1 MMDTASVVDA
11 TAQAHEERMPQRS
24 EPEQYLRAVVSN
36 APITLFVTDGEGT
49 LTRSVGRGAA
59 ALGLGDGASLGRSV
73 FDLYRDVPEI
83 VEHTRLALAG
93 QPCRTTARLAGGV
106 FEIGYLPTYDGE
118 GRPGGCIG
126 VATDVTTRVRAEDGL
141 ALQYA
146 VATLLSEAATLA
158 ESVPTLLQVICWSQG
173 WEAGIFWLAD
183 EAAGLL
189 RPHDL
194 WHAPSITSLD
204 IAELD
209 ALPLSGAMW
218 PRKGWSQG
226 QSAAGADLA
235 TLSEAAPHYARLR
248 ARGLRGAVGCP
259 VVVQG
264 TTYALMEFFSRDPVA
279 ADNAL
284 ARAMTTIGQQ
294 VGQFVG
300 RARAVETARYQALHD
315 GLTGLPNR
323 TLFYDRLDAALEA
336 ARTTE
341 TSVALLIVDL
351 DGFGQINDALGYQ
364 RADTLLQE
372 IALRLRRVLRRSD
385 TVARLGGDRFA
396 VILPA
401 TTAAGATRSLHK
413 VLAAL
418 SVPCV
423 LDVRSIIVGGSV
435 GVAVYPDHGSDTT
448 TLLRHADRTMGE
460 AKGYRGAHAVH
471 DPASAPPAPL
481 APPVSPASDLLD
493 EAEATRSPG
502 GGKEADEAPPPT
514 VLQFYRTRP
523 RRTPPSR

>member
-11 TAQAHEERMPQRS
+11 TAQVHEERMPQRS
-24 EPEQYLRAVVSN
+24 EPEQYLRAAVSH
-36 APITLFVTDGEGT
+36 APIALFATDGHGT
-49 LTRSVGRGAA
+49 LTRSIGRGT
-59 ALGLGDGASLGRSV
+59 ALGFGDGASIGRSV

-93 QPCRTTARLAGGV
+93 QPCRTTVRMAGKV

-141 ALQYA
+141 TLQYA

-158 ESVPTLLQVICWSQG
+158 ESAPTLLQVICWNQG
-173 WEAGIFWLAD
+173 WEAGIFWVAD

-194 WHAPSITSLD
+194 WHAPSISSLAV
-204 IAELD
+204 AELGT
-209 ALPLSGAMW
+209 LPLSGTMW
-218 PRKGWSQG
+218 PRQGWSHG
-226 QSAAGADLA
+226 RSTARTELIAG
-235 TLSEAAPHYARLR
+235 SEAAPHYARLR

-259 VVVQG
+259 VIAQG
-264 TTYALMEFFSRDPVA
+264 TTYALMEFFSRDPVD
-279 ADNAL
+279 ADNTL
-284 ARAMTTIGQQ
+284 TRAMTTIGLQ

-300 RARAVETARYQALHD
+300 RTRAVEAARSQALHD

-323 TLFYDRLDAALEA
+323 TLFYDRLEAALDA
-336 ARTTE
+336 ARTTR

-351 DGFGQINDALGYQ
+351 DGFGHINDTLGYQ
-364 RADTLLQE
+364 RADTLLRE
-372 IALRLRRVLRRSD
+372 IALRLRRVLRRAD

-396 VILPA
+396 IVLPA
-401 TTAAGATRSLHK
+401 TTAAGATRALHK

-423 LDVRSIIVGGSV
+423 LDVRSIVVGGSV

-448 TLLRHADRTMGE
+448 ALLRFADRTMIE
-460 AKGYRGAHAVH
+460 AKGYRGGRAGHN
-471 DPASAPPAPL
+471 PAPHSSAPVDEGVR
-481 APPVSPASDLLD
+481 PPDS
-493 EAEATRSPG
+493 
-502 GGKEADEAPPPT
+502 GKEADQAPPPT
-514 VLQFYRTRP
+514 VLQFYRKRP
-523 RRTPPSR
+523 GPTPPSSR

>member
-1 MMDTASVVDA
+1 MDMDTASVVDA
-11 TAQAHEERMPQRS
+11 TAQVHDEQLSRRS
-24 EPEQYLRAVVSN
+24 EHEQHLRAVVSH
-36 APITLFVTDGEGT
+36 APIALFTADRDGT
-49 LTRSVGRGAA
+49 LTRSIGRGAA
-59 ALGLGDGASLGRSV
+59 LGFGDGASIGRSV

-93 QPCRTTARLAGGV
+93 QPCRTTVRMAGEV

-118 GRPGGCIG
+118 GRPVGCVG
-126 VATDVTTRVRAEDGL
+126 VATDVTTRVRAEDAL

-146 VATLLSEAATLA
+146 VATLLGEADTLA

-173 WEAGIFWLAD
+173 WEAGIFWVAD

-194 WHAPSITSLD
+194 WHAPSIASLD
-204 IAELD
+204 IAELGT
-209 ALPLSGAMW
+209 LSLSGAVW
-218 PRKGWSQG
+218 PRQGWPHG
-226 QSAAGADLA
+226 RSAAQADMA
-235 TLSEAAPHYARLR
+235 AASEAAPHYARLR

-259 VVVQG
+259 VVTQG

-284 ARAMTTIGQQ
+284 TRAMTTIGLQ

-300 RARAVETARYQALHD
+300 RTRAVEAARHEALHD

-323 TLFYDRLDAALEA
+323 TLFYDCLEA
-336 ARTTE
+336 ALDSARIKRTSMT
-341 TSVALLIVDL
+341 LLIVDL
-351 DGFGQINDALGYQ
+351 DGFGRINAALGYQ
-364 RADTLLQE
+364 RADTLLRE

-401 TTAAGATRSLHK
+401 TTAAGATRALHK

-423 LDVRSIIVGGSV
+423 LDVRSIVVGGSV

-448 TLLRHADRTMGE
+448 ALLRHADRTMVE
-460 AKGYRGAHAVH
+460 AKGYRGGHAVRDTARH
-471 DPASAPPAPL
+471 SSAP
-481 APPVSPASDLLD
+481 VD
-493 EAEATRSPG
+493 EAARSPES
-502 GGKEADEAPPPT
+502 GKEAHEAPPPT
-514 VLQFYRTRP
+514 VLQFYRKRSG
-523 RRTPPSR
+523 RTPPSSR

>member
-1 MMDTASVVDA
+1 MDMDTAGFVDA
-11 TAQAHEERMPQRS
+11 TAQGRDEQMSRRS
-24 EPEQYLRAVVSN
+24 EHEQPLRAVISH
-36 APITLFVTDGEGT
+36 APIALFATDGDGR
-49 LTRSVGRGAA
+49 LTRSIGRGAA
-59 ALGLGDGASLGRSV
+59 LGFGDGASIGRSV

-93 QPCRTTARLAGGV
+93 QPCRTTVRMAGEV
-106 FEIGYLPTYDGE
+106 FEISYLPTYDEE
-118 GRPGGCIG
+118 GRPDGCVG

-141 ALQYA
+141 ALHYA
-146 VATLLSEAATLA
+146 VATLLGEAATLA
-158 ESVPTLLQVICWSQG
+158 DSVPTLLQVICWSQG
-173 WEAGIFWLAD
+173 WEAGIFWVAD

-194 WHAPSITSLD
+194 WHAPSIAFLGVADLD
-204 IAELD
+204 T
-209 ALPLSGAMW
+209 LPLSGAAW
-218 PRKGWSQG
+218 PRQGWTHG
-226 QSAAGADLA
+226 GSAARADVA
-235 TLSEAAPHYARLR
+235 AASEAAPHYARLR

-259 VVVQG
+259 VVTQG
-264 TTYALMEFFSRDPVA
+264 TTYGLMEFFSRDPVA

-284 ARAMTTIGQQ
+284 TRAMTTIGLQ

-300 RARAVETARYQALHD
+300 RTRAVEAARCQVLHD

-323 TLFYDRLDAALEA
+323 TLFYDRLEDALDA
-336 ARTTE
+336 ARTTR

-351 DGFGQINDALGYQ
+351 DGFGRINDALGYQ

-372 IALRLRRVLRRSD
+372 IASRLRRVLRRAD

-401 TTAAGATRSLHK
+401 TTAAGATRALHK

-423 LDVRSIIVGGSV
+423 LDVRSIVVGASV

-448 TLLRHADRTMGE
+448 ALLRHADRAMVE
-460 AKGYRGAHAVH
+460 AKGYRGGHAVR
-471 DPASAPPAPL
+471 DPAPHSSAP
-481 APPVSPASDLLD
+481 VH
-493 EAEATRSPG
+493 EAARSPESG
-502 GGKEADEAPPPT
+502 TEADEAPPPT
-514 VLQFYRTRP
+514 VLQFYRQRSS
-523 RRTPPSR
+523 RTPPSSR